1 MLTPMRLAFHSVL
14 LVTILSLAPL
24 PARAANELVDEDTHT
39 TFDAQM
45 TVEGTNY
52 QCLGAGV
59 RKVFW
64 FVKVYALTFCVD
76 PAVVKSISD
85 AAKAKGENAD
95 KLAEDNS
102 FFDGIVKAPGGK
114 LVILHLTHDISQ
126 EQMAK
131 AFRESLSKVLAPEK
145 VEKLISAIPGNAHSG
160 EIVKLYS
167 VGNSLT
173 IDIAG
178 KAKKIDDED
187 IAKNLWY
194 VYLGKDGVSPPLK
207 KSIATRAL
215 AGF

>member
-1 MLTPMRLAFHSVL
+1 MLAPSRLAFRSLFLLSVL
-14 LVTILSLAPL
+14 ALAPVT
-24 PARAANELVDEDTHT
+24 ARAANELVDEDTHT
-39 TFDAQM
+39 TFNSHMEVA
-45 TVEGTNY
+45 GTKY
-52 QCLGAGV
+52 ECLGAGV

-64 FVKVYALTFCVD
+64 FVRVYALTFCVD
-76 PAVVKSISD
+76 PVTVKGISD

-95 KLAEDNS
+95 KLADDTS
-102 FFDGIVKAPGGK
+102 FFDGIVKTPGGK

-145 VEKLISAIPGNAHSG
+145 VEKLIAAIPGSAHTG
-160 EIVKLYS
+160 EIVQLYS
-167 VGNSLT
+167 SGNSLT

-187 IAKNLWY
+187 IARNLWY

-207 KSIATRAL
+207 KSIAMRAL